1 MATQPPSYSQ
11 LTRDVVQSSPEPL
24 TLAEII
30 ERVSELRSIMT
41 KNPKNTIRTAIG
53 SSAMIVFLGDG
64 RFGWKTRVING
75 SKLRYTLRE
84 SDLLMEVLQ
93 YSDELRDALCPTF
106 FAQEAYRDLDPAQ
119 ITLPDGTVTAFP
131 FERLYKGIWGT
142 HATPDF
148 WTWLESQNANA
159 SDALIVTII
168 NAEERQYS
176 IAIQP
181 RRDRDEAAIAERNR
195 IFVEMIVKMLNR
207 PYGAAPWDI
216 TTHALARG
224 CYQHPVPP
232 DPLYEIWRDDS
243 WGFRPVEDPED
254 ARPNSEPDP
263 LLSEL
268 FERPAQVY
276 DPENPPDLPREYDPE
291 YGRRRP
297 RRSAKAKAGDFTS
310 FTFRVNYRA
319 LATTWRDIELA
330 EDQTLEDL
338 HLAIQQ
344 AYGWYDDHLYSF
356 FMSGKPWDKATEIG
370 SPWSESTVH
379 THQVQVG
386 QLHLAEGQTFS
397 YLFDYGDSHE
407 FDVTIKQINPQA
419 QKGDYPRLVA
429 RQGEAPPQYPD
440 HEEQ

>member
-1 MATQPPSYSQ
+1 
-11 LTRDVVQSSPEPL
+11 
-24 TLAEII
+24 
-30 ERVSELRSIMT
+30 
-41 KNPKNTIRTAIG
+41 
-53 SSAMIVFLGDG
+53 MIVFLGDG
-64 RFGWKTRVING
+64 RFGWKTRAING

-93 YSDELRDALCPTF
+93 YSDELQDALCPTF

-119 ITLPDGTVTAFP
+119 ISLPDGTVIEFP
-131 FERLYKGIWGT
+131 FERLYNGVWGT
-142 HATPDF
+142 HASPEF
-148 WTWLESQNANA
+148 WAWLESQNANVG
-159 SDALIVTII
+159 DALIVTIL
-168 NAEERQYS
+168 NAEEREYS
-176 IAIQP
+176 LTFQP
-181 RRDRDEAAIAERNR
+181 RREREEAAITERNQL
-195 IFVEMIVKMLNR
+195 FVEMIVKMLNR

-224 CYQHPVPP
+224 YYQHPIPP
-232 DPLYEIWRDDS
+232 DPLYEIWRDDIWS
-243 WGFRPVEDPED
+243 FRPVAALED

-268 FERPAQVY
+268 FARPAQVY

-297 RRSAKAKAGDFTS
+297 LPSARAKVGDFTS
-310 FTFRVNYRA
+310 FTFRVNHRA

-356 FMSGKPWDKATEIG
+356 FMSGKVWDRATEIG
-370 SPWSESTVH
+370 SPWSESAVH

-386 QLHLAEGQTFS
+386 QLALAEGQTFL
-397 YLFDYGDSHE
+397 YLFDYGDGHE
-407 FDVTIKQINPQA
+407 FDVQVMRINTKA
-419 QKGDYPRLVA
+419 DKGKYPKLIAHV
-429 RQGEAPPQYPD
+429 GESPPQYPD
-440 HEEQ
+440 YDEDTGEMSWDPHSHYD